1 MINFI
6 KNIKNR
12 YLAILARLVLNLAR
26 GYALNAKI
34 GMFKRVSCC
43 IGVFYAMPFKKPV
56 LTLIFIVSLMR
67 DFSYNPFIYVGNM
80 LVIYPLYKI
89 NRFKHDTRH
98 YYLLILS

>member
-12 YLAILARLVLNLAR
+12 YLAILARMVLNLAR
-26 GYALNAKI
+26 GCGLNAKND
-34 GMFKRVSCC
+34 MFKRFSCLK
-43 IGVFYAMPFKKPV
+43 GVFYAMPFKNSI
-56 LTLIFIVSLMR
+56 LRLIFIVSFMR

-89 NRFKHDTRH
+89 TRFKHDTRY